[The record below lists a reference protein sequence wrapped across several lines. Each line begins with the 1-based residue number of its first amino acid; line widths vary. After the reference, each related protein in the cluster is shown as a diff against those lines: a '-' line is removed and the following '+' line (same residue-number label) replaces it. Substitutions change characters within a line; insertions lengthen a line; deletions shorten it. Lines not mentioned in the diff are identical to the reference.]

1 MVWTGLKP
9 LKQENRAQ
17 SHSIENADGVPTQRG
32 DANMKLR
39 ALASRHL
46 DPIPS
51 SLIFHLIKVFS
62 IKTSYWFN
70 WKALILHAK
79 THGSRVALGIV
90 TNTQKGMARVLQPLT
105 WHNNTTTQ
113 QQQQQQRQ
121 QQQQQQQ
128 QQKPEYQ
135 VVPHLLELR
144 KCSHLDQIHK
154 LLYQT

>member
-1 MVWTGLKP
+1 MVWAGLKP

-39 ALASRHL
+39 ALASRHH

-70 WKALILHAK
+70 WKALIIHVKSMESHRSPANDNYMREML
-79 THGSRVALGIV
+79 
-90 TNTQKGMARVLQPLT
+90 KG
-105 WHNNTTTQ
+105 
-113 QQQQQQRQ
+113 
-121 QQQQQQQ
+121 
-128 QQKPEYQ
+128 
-135 VVPHLLELR
+135 
-144 KCSHLDQIHK
+144 
-154 LLYQT
+154 